1 MRTFSCIIALVLL
14 FALNIFCG
22 SIHIPASH
30 VAGILLSAV
39 CGESSDDTLSFIIIQ
54 SRLPQALTA
63 MLCGASL
70 SVAGLLLQ
78 TTFRN
83 PLAGPSVFGIT
94 SGASLAVAIMTLS
107 VGSLLPAMGSQ
118 LTMFGAAFIGAMAVT
133 AIIVSVSAVI
143 RSNVMLLIVGIMI
156 GYIASS
162 AITLLNFFATEEG
175 IRSYLLWGMGNFSS
189 VSLSQLPLFSIL
201 SFSGIL
207 ASQLLIKPLNAMLLG
222 DRYAASLGIDI
233 RNVRR
238 RLLLVTG
245 LLSAVAT
252 AYCGPIAFI
261 GLAVPH
267 MARLVTHTDNHRLLL
282 PAVIMLG
289 AAVALLC
296 NLITTMPADGTM
308 LPLNAITPLIG
319 APIII
324 YVILR
329 KKQ

>member
-156 GYIASS
+156 EVPSS
-162 AITLLNFFATEEG
+162 AVIAN
-175 IRSYLLWGMGNFSS
+175 
-189 VSLSQLPLFSIL
+189 SLAKECDFFSI
-201 SFSGIL
+201 GTND
-207 ASQLLIKPLNAMLLG
+207 LIQ
-222 DRYAASLGIDI
+222 YT
-233 RNVRR
+233 V
-238 RLLLVTG
+238 
-245 LLSAVAT
+245 AVERGNEKISKLYT
-252 AYCGPIAFI
+252 KY
-261 GLAVPH
+261 H
-267 MARLVTHTDNHRLLL
+267 
-282 PAVIMLG
+282 PAVIK
-289 AAVALLC
+289 
-296 NLITTMPADGTM
+296 LIKDS
-308 LPLNAITPLIG
+308 IDSFE
-319 APIII
+319 
-324 YVILR
+324 
-329 KKQ
+329 

>member
-39 CGESSDDTLSFIIIQ
+39 CGELSDDTLSFIIIQ

-207 ASQLLIKPLNAMLLG
+207 ASLLLIKPLNAMLLG